1 MLWWIGTKLAC
12 DDIWGLGNPYVES
25 IPNIKQ
31 KIILLKSALC
41 SGHSLELKISSV
53 A

>member
-1 MLWWIGTKLAC
+1 MLWWIGKKLAC

-25 IPNIKQ
+25 IPNMKQ
-31 KIILLKSALC
+31 KIILLKSVLC